1 MGVCLSLRRH
11 RRSKAHAGRSSG
23 LGAARTATDGLIT
36 AVLSAAVVLGTA
48 AGCAGS
54 DAETHR
60 RAGLPCSEV
69 QPATV
74 VHASVVRID
83 ADSGCVKAVI
93 GVGADPLLLAIAA
106 GRVWTLDFGE
116 GTLSRI
122 DPGTNAAAH
131 VDLGEAAGMASDGS
145 DIWVAANGNALV
157 RLDGVTGE
165 REHVLRL
172 AEKKLFE
179 LRDAGFLTVAA
190 GSIWLTIPVL
200 GQPGADPTLWRVDP
214 QTGVN
219 EARAPL
225 RANPVSLAADDR
237 YVWVANIDANTVTR
251 VDVLTDQA
259 KQVETSVGPAA
270 VATCAGSLW
279 LTHYVPEVW
288 RIDPTTARAQ
298 EKIHLE
304 TPTTRGIACGGEQVW
319 VSTESG
325 LLELDPSSNRAV
337 RTINLIEAEH
347 ETGPTSIAYLNGDL
361 WVSVE

>member
-1 MGVCLSLRRH
+1 MVVSRLVL
-11 RRSKAHAGRSSG
+11 
-23 LGAARTATDGLIT
+23 
-36 AVLSAAVVLGTA
+36 AVLSAVLLVTA
-48 AGCAGS
+48 AGCGGS
-54 DAETHR
+54 DPKTQRHA
-60 RAGLPCSEV
+60 AAPCGEM
-69 QPATV
+69 QRPTV
-74 VHASVVRID
+74 THASVVRIV

-93 GVGADPLLLAIAA
+93 KVGADPLLLAIAA

-122 DPGTNAAAH
+122 DPERNVAVH
-131 VDLGEAAGMASDGS
+131 VDVGEAAGMASDGS
-145 DIWVAANGNALV
+145 DIWVTANGNALV
-157 RLDGVTGE
+157 RLDGITGA
-165 REHVLRL
+165 REQVLEL

-200 GQPGADPTLWRVDP
+200 GQPSADQTLWRVDP
-214 QTGVN
+214 QTGAI

-237 YVWVANIDANTVTR
+237 YVWVANIDGNTLTR
-251 VDVLTDQA
+251 IDVRTNQA
-259 KQVETSVGPAA
+259 TQVETSVGPAA

-279 LTHYVPEVW
+279 LTHYIPEVW

-298 EKIHLE
+298 RKIHLE
-304 TPTTRGIACGGEQVW
+304 TPTTRGVACGGERVW

-325 LLELDPSSNRAV
+325 LLELNPSSNRVV
-337 RTINLIEAEH
+337 RSINLIPLER

-361 WVSVE
+361 WVSIE

>member
-1 MGVCLSLRRH
+1 
-11 RRSKAHAGRSSG
+11 
-23 LGAARTATDGLIT
+23 
-36 AVLSAAVVLGTA
+36 VVLVAA
-48 AGCAGS
+48 AGCGGR
-54 DAETHR
+54 ETKTED
-60 RAGLPCSEV
+60 RAAAPCSEMPRPKV
-69 QPATV
+69 A
-74 VHASVVRID
+74 HASVVRID
-83 ADSGCVKAVI
+83 AVSGCVKAVI

-106 GRVWTLDFGE
+106 GRVWTLDFGD

-122 DPGTNAAAH
+122 DPGANAAAH
-131 VDLGEAAGMASDGS
+131 VDVGEAAGMASDGR
-145 DIWVAANGNALV
+145 DIWVAANGHALV

-172 AEKKLFE
+172 AGKKLFE

-200 GQPGADPTLWRVDP
+200 GQPRADQTLWRVDP
-214 QTGVN
+214 QTGGI

-225 RANPVSLAADDR
+225 GANPVSLAADHR
-237 YVWVANIDANTVTR
+237 YVWVANIDGDTVTR
-251 VDVLTDQA
+251 VDVRTNQA

-288 RIDPTTARAQ
+288 RIEPTTAWAQ

-304 TPTTRGIACGGEQVW
+304 KPTTRGIACGGEHIW

-325 LLELDPSSNRAV
+325 LLELDPSSNRVV
-337 RTINLIEAEH
+337 RTINLSEPMH